1 MIYQNNP
8 AHIGPASRRTGPFN
22 QSPYDIRK
30 SVSVDTL
37 IGRLNKKRP
46 FLDMPERRLRTVI
59 MAIAET
65 LEPGERIDLEV
76 KKPEKKE
83 LSRWDDEGGAGG
95 WS

>member
-22 QSPYDIRK
+22 PSSYDVRK

-37 IGRLNKKRP
+37 IGRLIQKRP

-59 MAIAET
+59 IAIAET
-65 LEPGERIDLEV
+65 LEPGERIDLDV
-76 KKPEKKE
+76 KNPEKKA